1 MFSDNDNLKK
11 TVEEPREPVTDDVRD
26 SYFHTV
32 FDNPFMTDIISELI
46 GDDEDSAGV
55 YKLWGSGGKPETAGL
70 SFFDHL
76 LESGEKPG
84 TAGLSF
90 FDRDT

>member
-32 FDNPFMTDIISELI
+32 FDGPFMTDIISELI
-46 GDDEDSAGV
+46 GDDEDSADV
-55 YKLWGSGGKPETAGL
+55 YKLWGSGKKSETTGLSFFDWGSGGKPET
-70 SFFDHL
+70 S
-76 LESGEKPG
+76 
-84 TAGLSF
+84 GLSF
-90 FDRDT
+90 FDRDA